1 MSMNSDP
8 PVSPISFVTLEP
20 TQNDE
25 LEPVN
30 NNKLILI
37 TIAFAVPILAAA
49 ALFGKSILF
58 PVTHDID
65 APIPTTRI
73 VTSVPTTVPA
83 IPIQS
88 AEDASWVSYRNT
100 KYNYRFDY
108 PAAYF
113 ILPQNNP
120 DLSSV
125 AVSSYVAVPDSLD
138 SQYKLDIVY
147 AGQKHINETLEAFLS
162 RINEEEGGAVVLKQ
176 IVLGRT
182 PAYMSTSSKKIYM
195 EHDNNVFL
203 VNTYP
208 FSRSSITNKILAS
221 FEFGP

>member
-1 MSMNSDP
+1 MSINSDP
-8 PVSPISFVTLEP
+8 PVSPLSFVTLEP
-20 TQNDE
+20 TQNEE
-25 LEPVN
+25 LEPAN
-30 NNKLILI
+30 NNKLIII
-37 TIAFAVPILAAA
+37 TIAFAVPIIIAG

-58 PVTHDID
+58 PASRDID

-73 VTSVPTTVPA
+73 VTSAPTAVPTA
-83 IPIQS
+83 PIQP

-100 KYNYRFDY
+100 KYNYKFDY
-108 PAAYF
+108 PAAFF

-120 DLSSV
+120 ELSSV

-147 AGQKHINETLEAFLS
+147 TGRKDTNESLEAYLG
-162 RINEEEGGAVVLKQ
+162 RTNEEEGGAVILKQ
-176 IVLGRT
+176 IMLGHT
-182 PAYMSTSSKKIYM
+182 PAYMSTSKKKIYM

-208 FSRSSITNKILAS
+208 FSRSSITNKILTS